1 MKDLS
6 GLLDHAQDWATRAE
20 AFILKNGWSLTD
32 ENRPYVIQMTSI
44 YLLHMDELM
53 AKCAVK
59 LQRKECYV
67 VHSQD
72 NDWRFQTSSYK
83 VAFDRFKAGCSAS
96 ERVGLFHWDSRCV
109 CRRLHASDNYT
120 LTRDY

>member
-1 MKDLS
+1 MTKSLE
-6 GLLDHAQDWATRAE
+6 GLLGHAQDWATRAE

-32 ENRPYVIQMTSI
+32 ENRQSLIQTTATF
-44 YLLHMDELM
+44 LM
-53 AKCAVK
+53 HVDKLGAK

-83 VAFDRFKAGCSAS
+83 VAFDRFKSGCVAN